1 MIQQSDQIAG
11 ISMCQWKKG
20 RPAGRR
26 MITTYSIQNRWT
38 REYPPV
44 PAASNETNTPVD
56 FEDSVFYASKLIV
69 TQQETTAI
77 NLFQS
82 ASHFGITESPQHRD
96 PKFVNKQFSRLY
108 GVTCSVRTRGLLE
121 THLTSRLGLQ
131 KLNIIQKCQRRE
143 HIFNSEINFL
153 LLAPSLMF
161 KKECT

>member
-1 MIQQSDQIAG
+1 MSMKERKTSGKENDHDIFYPEQMDQ
-11 ISMCQWKKG
+11 
-20 RPAGRR
+20 
-26 MITTYSIQNRWT
+26 
-38 REYPPV
+38 EYPPV